1 VELYRLFFFQQVHLS
16 TVLAMAVLKAGMMV
30 VMKVALWVEMK
41 VAMAMM
47 LVDKLVES

>member
-1 VELYRLFFFQQVHLS
+1 
-16 TVLAMAVLKAGMMV
+16 MAVLKAGMMV